1 MSYLVFD
8 AEENGIVRLV
18 DDDGE
23 EREIPRGELP
33 ETASEG
39 DCLLYSEQNG
49 WQVDTAETAARRER
63 LRQKRMRLLGKRQA

>member
-1 MSYLVFD
+1 MKIFVFD

-23 EREIPRGELP
+23 EREIPCGQLP
-33 ETASEG
+33 EAASEG

-63 LRQKRMRLLGKRQA
+63 LRQKRMRLLGKNQ

>member
-1 MSYLVFD
+1 MSTFVFD

-23 EREIPRGELP
+23 EREIPREELP
-33 ETASEG
+33 ATAAEG

-49 WQVDTAETAARRER
+49 WQVDMAETAARRER
-63 LRQKRMRLLGKRQA
+63 LRQKRMRLLRKNL